1 MFKQVK
7 EAVSLKSRAV
17 KGAVVSAVAVAAVAP
32 IAAFAQSTG
41 TTSTFD
47 TSAIVASVNAV
58 VPGLIAVGGAVLG
71 VVAVAWGIKMVRTFL
86 GR

>member
-1 MFKQVK
+1 MFKN
-7 EAVSLKSRAV
+7 LKPMVMRAV
-17 KGAVVSAVAVAAVAP
+17 VAGVVAVGAP
-32 IAAFAQSTG
+32 VAAFAQTTG
-41 TTSTFD
+41 SGTTFD
-47 TSAIVASVNAV
+47 TTDIVASVNAV